1 VATPALGPGAHL
13 VSIGE
18 DAGRTALL
26 VDGVV
31 QSISPEDGLATGGYW
46 AAMLP
51 RVRPRRALILGLG
64 GGTLV
69 RLIQARWGEGTSIT
83 GVDDDAAIVET
94 ARSVGW
100 LPEDGLELVL
110 ADAFAYVQATSARFD
125 YVAVDLFR
133 GHQLVGRIFTK
144 PFLRRVRALLEP
156 RGWLVVNFFRDA
168 REQSRRERIA
178 ALGFDLRACTYV
190 GGNVVLHL
198 QRRGMERA

>member
-1 VATPALGPGAHL
+1 VATPAVPSGLHL
-13 VSIGE
+13 VTIGE

-31 QSISPEDGLATGGYW
+31 QSISPADGLATGGYW

-51 RVRPRRALILGLG
+51 RVRPRRALVLGLG

-69 RLIQARWGEGTSIT
+69 RLIQARWGDRVSIV
-83 GVDDDAAIVET
+83 GVDDDAAVVET

-100 LPEDGLELVL
+100 LPEAGLELVL
-110 ADAFAYVQATSARFD
+110 ADAFAYVQACTTRFD

-133 GHQLVGRIFTK
+133 GHHLVGRIFTK

-156 RGWLVVNFFRDA
+156 RGWLVVNVFRDA
-168 REQSRRERIA
+168 REQSRRERIT

-190 GGNVVLHL
+190 GGNVVLHA